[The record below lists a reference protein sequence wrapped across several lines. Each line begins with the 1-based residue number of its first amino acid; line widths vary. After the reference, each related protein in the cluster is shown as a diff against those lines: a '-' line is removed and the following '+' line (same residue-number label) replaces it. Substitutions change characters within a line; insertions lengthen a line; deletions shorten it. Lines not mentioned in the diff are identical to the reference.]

1 VGDVEGSIHGISFN
15 GLYIVML
22 NLRFY
27 SRDLLFMERK
37 APCFCNII
45 LLNRVRVNCVVRA
58 VSRSLQV
65 NGCVSQEVTIH
76 VLKQL

>member
-1 VGDVEGSIHGISFN
+1 VGDVEGSIHGISFS

-22 NLRFY
+22 NLSFY

-45 LLNRVRVNCVVRA
+45 LLSRVRVNCVRS
-58 VSRSLQV
+58 VSGSLQV